1 MDWINDLIWG
11 QGVGHS
17 ILLMSFVIALGI
29 QLGKIKIF
37 GVSLGITF
45 VLFVGIIM
53 GHFGITINA
62 SVIHFFQEF
71 GLILFVYSVGMQVGP
86 GFFSSFKQGGVTLNL
101 LACGIILIGVITTII
116 IHYATGIPMPT
127 MVGILSGAVTNTP
140 GLGAAQQAYSDMHG
154 VVENTIAMGYAVA
167 YPLGVVGIILST
179 IIIRYA
185 FRVSFQKENEAL
197 ENEENS
203 HTNGA
208 IPISLVVKNPAI
220 FDKTVGEISSLLE
233 HRDFVISRI
242 WRDSDKKIDIV
253 SAGTV
258 LHENDKV
265 FVITTEQDVETLK
278 TFIGETIDM
287 ERKQWIRMESQFVN
301 RRILITK
308 PELNGKHLGDL
319 KLRKLYGINITRINR
334 AGVDLVA
341 KPNLTLQVGDRVNV
355 VGTETAIA
363 NVEKVLGN
371 SMKRLNEPNLIA
383 IFVGIALGIVLGSV
397 PITFPGIPQPIKL
410 GLAGGPLI
418 VSILI
423 SRFGY
428 HYKLV
433 TYTTQ
438 SANFMLREI
447 GIAMFLAC
455 VGLNAGGKFV
465 DTIVNCG
472 GIAWVGY
479 GVIITMV
486 PLLIIG
492 FIARYFFKINYFT
505 LMGLIAGSTTDPP
518 ALAYS
523 NQTAGNDA
531 PSVGYAT
538 VYPLTMFLRVLTA
551 QLLILFFA

>member
-1 MDWINDLIWG
+1 MNWINELIWG

-17 ILLMSFVIALGI
+17 ILLLSFVIALGI

-53 GHFGITINA
+53 GHFGITINPH
-62 SVIHFFQEF
+62 VIHFFQEF

-86 GFFSSFKQGGVTLNL
+86 GFFSSFRQGGITLNM
-101 LACGIILIGVITTII
+101 LACGVIFLGVLTTIV
-116 IHYATGIPMPT
+116 IHYMTNIPMPT
-127 MVGILSGAVTNTP
+127 MVGILSGTVTNTP
-140 GLGAAQQAYSDMHG
+140 GLGAAQQAFSDMHG
-154 VVENTIAMGYAVA
+154 VSDNSIPMGYAVA
-167 YPLGVVGIILST
+167 YPLGVIGIILST
-179 IIIRYA
+179 IIIRYV
-185 FRVSFQKENEAL
+185 FRVSFQKENEML
-197 ENEENS
+197 EKEDNS
-203 HTNGA
+203 HANGA

-220 FDKTVGEISSLLE
+220 FNKKVREISSLLE

-242 WRDSDKKIDIV
+242 WRDNDKKIEMV
-253 SAGTV
+253 SADTV
-258 LHENDKV
+258 LQENDKV
-265 FVITTEQDVETLK
+265 FVITTEQDAETLK
-278 TFIGETIDM
+278 IFIGEAIDM
-287 ERKQWIRMESQFVN
+287 ERKQWIRMESQFIN

-355 VGTETAIA
+355 VGTEASIA

-371 SMKRLNEPNLIA
+371 SLKRLNEPNLIA
-383 IFVGIALGIVLGSV
+383 IFVGIALGIFLGSI
-397 PITFPGIPQPIKL
+397 PMTFPGIPQPIKL

-418 VSILI
+418 VAILI

-428 HYKLV
+428 HYKLI

-438 SANFMLREI
+438 SANFMLREV

-455 VGLNAGGKFV
+455 VGLRAGDGFV
-465 DTIVNCG
+465 DTIINDG
-472 GIAWVGY
+472 GFAWIGY
-479 GVIITMV
+479 GVIITML
-486 PLLIIG
+486 PLLTIG

>member
-1 MDWINDLIWG
+1 MNWINELIWG

-17 ILLMSFVIALGI
+17 ILLLSFVIALGI

-53 GHFGITINA
+53 GHFGITINPH
-62 SVIHFFQEF
+62 VIHFFQEF

-86 GFFSSFKQGGVTLNL
+86 GFFSSFRQGGITLNM
-101 LACGIILIGVITTII
+101 LACGVIFLGVLTTIV
-116 IHYATGIPMPT
+116 IHYMTNIPMPT

-140 GLGAAQQAYSDMHG
+140 GLGAAQQAFSDMHG
-154 VVENTIAMGYAVA
+154 VSDNSIPMGYAVA
-167 YPLGVVGIILST
+167 YPLGVIGIILST
-179 IIIRYA
+179 IIIRYV
-185 FRVSFQKENEAL
+185 FRVSFQKENEML
-197 ENEENS
+197 EKEDNS
-203 HTNGA
+203 HANGA

-220 FDKTVGEISSLLE
+220 FNKKVREISSLLE

-242 WRDSDKKIDIV
+242 WRDNDKKIEMV
-253 SAGTV
+253 SADTV
-258 LHENDKV
+258 LQENDKV
-265 FVITTEQDVETLK
+265 FVITTEQDAETLK
-278 TFIGETIDM
+278 IFIGEAIDM
-287 ERKQWIRMESQFVN
+287 ERKQWIRMESQFIN

-355 VGTETAIA
+355 VGTEASIA

-371 SMKRLNEPNLIA
+371 SLKRLNEPNLIA
-383 IFVGIALGIVLGSV
+383 IFVGIALGIFLGSI
-397 PITFPGIPQPIKL
+397 PMTFPGIPQPIKL

-418 VSILI
+418 VAILI

-428 HYKLV
+428 HYKLI

-438 SANFMLREI
+438 SANFMLREV

-455 VGLNAGGKFV
+455 VGLRAGDGFV
-465 DTIVNCG
+465 DTIINDG
-472 GIAWVGY
+472 GFAWIGY
-479 GVIITMV
+479 GVIITML
-486 PLLIIG
+486 PLLTIG

-518 ALAYS
+518 ALVYS

>member
-1 MDWINDLIWG
+1 MNWINELIWG

-17 ILLMSFVIALGI
+17 ILLLSFVIALGI

-53 GHFGITINA
+53 GHFGITINPH
-62 SVIHFFQEF
+62 VIHFFQEF

-86 GFFSSFKQGGVTLNL
+86 GFFSSFRQGGITLNM
-101 LACGIILIGVITTII
+101 LACGVIFLGVLTTIV
-116 IHYATGIPMPT
+116 IHYMTNIPMPT

-140 GLGAAQQAYSDMHG
+140 GLGAAQQAFSDMHG
-154 VVENTIAMGYAVA
+154 VSDNSIPMGYAVA
-167 YPLGVVGIILST
+167 YPLGVIGIILST
-179 IIIRYA
+179 IIIRYV
-185 FRVSFQKENEAL
+185 FRVSFQKENEML
-197 ENEENS
+197 EKEDNS
-203 HTNGA
+203 HANGA

-220 FDKTVGEISSLLE
+220 FNKKVREISSLLE

-242 WRDSDKKIDIV
+242 WRDNDKKIEMV
-253 SAGTV
+253 SADTV
-258 LHENDKV
+258 LQENDKV
-265 FVITTEQDVETLK
+265 FVITTEQDAETLK
-278 TFIGETIDM
+278 LFIGEAIDM
-287 ERKQWIRMESQFVN
+287 ERKQWIRMESQFIN

-355 VGTETAIA
+355 VGTEASIA

-371 SMKRLNEPNLIA
+371 SLKRLNEPNLIA
-383 IFVGIALGIVLGSV
+383 IFVGIALGIFLGSI
-397 PITFPGIPQPIKL
+397 PMTFPGIPQPIKL

-418 VSILI
+418 VAILI

-428 HYKLV
+428 HYKLI

-438 SANFMLREI
+438 SANFMLREV

-455 VGLNAGGKFV
+455 VGLRAGDGFV
-465 DTIVNCG
+465 DTIINDG
-472 GIAWVGY
+472 GFAWIGY
-479 GVIITMV
+479 GVIITML
-486 PLLIIG
+486 PLLTIG